1 MVLFDIFSIGFAH
14 IGRVGSVTVTISIA
28 IERYLGVCHPTN
40 NFSFQYLLFPAPI
53 AFTILYNIPK
63 FFEVVK
69 CSEEE
74 VYKTMLI
81 ELSRHN
87 KNNSTQAI
95 NFFRNNTINHHNNSN
110 EGFQPIVT
118 KESEEDSLM
127 CDIYETRPTSLR
139 NNKWYIILYVFL
151 SEFILIEIIPWILVI
166 ILNIKTWKG
175 VRRFQQKRQTL
186 RRSSGIIKGN
196 Y

>member
-1 MVLFDIFSIGFAH
+1 M
-14 IGRVGSVTVTISIA
+14 
-28 IERYLGVCHPTN
+28 CHPTN

-110 EGFQPIVT
+110 EGFQPIIT

>member
-1 MVLFDIFSIGFAH
+1 
-14 IGRVGSVTVTISIA
+14 
-28 IERYLGVCHPTN
+28 
-40 NFSFQYLLFPAPI
+40 
-53 AFTILYNIPK
+53 
-63 FFEVVK
+63 
-69 CSEEE
+69 
-74 VYKTMLI
+74 MLI

-110 EGFQPIVT
+110 EGFQPIIT